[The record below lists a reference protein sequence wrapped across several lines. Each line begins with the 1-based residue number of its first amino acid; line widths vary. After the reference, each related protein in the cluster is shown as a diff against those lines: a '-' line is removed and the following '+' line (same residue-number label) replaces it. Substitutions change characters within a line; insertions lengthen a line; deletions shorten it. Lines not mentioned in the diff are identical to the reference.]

1 MLKRTPLGMKKPFD
15 TRGTGGLFFV
25 RYHLPLLS
33 WSGAL
38 H

>member
-1 MLKRTPLGMKKPFD
+1 MRKWAPLGMQKPLD
-15 TRGTGGLFFV
+15 TKRTDGLFFV

>member
-1 MLKRTPLGMKKPFD
+1 MRKRTPLGMKKLLD
-15 TRGTGGLFFV
+15 TKRTDGLFFV

-33 WSGAL
+33 WAGAL